1 MLLVSSGDME
11 TIPGPRKSSPIKFC
25 QWNLNDLT
33 AHDFIKVALIEVHTS
48 THNFIFYVCLKPF
61 DYFSTRQETITPY

>member
-1 MLLVSSGDME
+1 ME
-11 TIPGPRKSSPIKFC
+11 TIPGPRKSPIKFC

-48 THNFIFYVCLKPF
+48 THNFNILCL
-61 DYFSTRQETITPY
+61 SETF

>member
-25 QWNLNDLT
+25 QRNLNDVT

-48 THNFIFYVCLKPF
+48 THNFNVLCL
-61 DYFSTRQETITPY
+61 SETF